1 MAEERT
7 FEQNMQELQTI
18 IQQLEQGQVPLQ
30 TAINQ
35 YKRGMDLSKQLNDEL
50 TRAKATITR
59 IVNDDGTEEN
69 FKRDDINE

>member
-50 TRAKATITR
+50 TRAKATITQ